1 MSLKSNLFDAK
12 GLFSV
17 LLIGVVMSAVG
28 FSLGTYFS
36 FRSPE
41 YIVIPSERALKV
53 LGSEEVKP
61 PVKKDPSLREPDY
74 EETSPDRQNSI
85 IRYKIEEYNENL
97 YSNYHGYLDS
107 NVLIALASLEEERE
121 KYIFVGGE
129 RTGDPHWLGNDYIFF
144 TTNCGTSC
152 QGLYLVDTRSKE
164 SRLAVISY
172 LFEKDR
178 WVTYFHDWFDRKFVF
193 EGLLDDI
200 KSETNSAGSVLIFSM
215 KDDQRNFLGERKML
229 FTGNSLKSI

>member
-12 GLFSV
+12 GRFSV
-17 LLIGVVMSAVG
+17 LLIGVVMFAVG
-28 FSLGTYFS
+28 FSLGTHFS

-41 YIVIPSERALKV
+41 YTVIPSERDPKV
-53 LGSEEVKP
+53 LGSEEAKP
-61 PVKKDPSLREPDY
+61 FVKKDPSLREPNY
-74 EETSPDRQNSI
+74 EETSPDRQNRI
-85 IRYKIEEYNENL
+85 IRYKIENYDENL

-107 NVLIALASLEEERE
+107 NVLIALDSLEEERE

-178 WVTYFHDWFDRKFVF
+178 WVTYFQDWFDKKFVF

>member
-1 MSLKSNLFDAK
+1 MI
-12 GLFSV
+12 
-17 LLIGVVMSAVG
+17 LLIGVVMFTVG
-28 FSLGTYFS
+28 FSLGKYFS

-41 YIVIPSERALKV
+41 YIVIPSEGSPKV

-61 PVKKDPSLREPDY
+61 PVKKDPSLRELNY
-74 EETSPDRQNSI
+74 EETSPNGQNRI
-85 IRYKIEEYNENL
+85 IRYKIEDYRENL

-107 NVLIALASLEEERE
+107 NVLIALSSLEEERE

-164 SRLAVISY
+164 SRLAMISFV
-172 LFEKDR
+172 FEGNR

-200 KSETNSAGSVLIFSM
+200 KSETGGAGSVLIFSM

-229 FTGNSLKSI
+229 FMGNSLKLI